1 MRSSGG
7 VPNEGDVFLRLQ
19 EVEAV
24 YDGAIVGLRG
34 VTFDVAKGAIVALF
48 GANGAGK
55 TTTLRA
61 ISNLLGAENGAVSR
75 GTITWEKHSVLT
87 THPSQ
92 LVAQGLAQVL
102 EGRQCFQ
109 HLTVEENLLT
119 GGFVRRLS
127 RSQLREELDRAYTRF
142 PRLKERRHIR
152 AGLISGGE
160 QQMVAIGRALMT
172 GPRLMLLDEPSM
184 GLAPR
189 VVHEIFEIAG
199 STARKESHFL
209 SPNRMPISRCTT
221 SIPRMCWRMAALW
234 FREPRLNWRHGW
246 TSKKSTGAGAGA
258 RRNDVNAAANSR
270 FESERGQNV

>member
-1 MRSSGG
+1 MRSSGD
-7 VPNEGDVFLRLQ
+7 VPNERDSFLRLH

-34 VTFDVAKGAIVALF
+34 VTFDVAKGAVVALL

-61 ISNLLGAENGAVSR
+61 ISNLLGAENGAVSG
-75 GTITWEKHSVLT
+75 GTITWEQHSVLT

-92 LVAQGLAQVL
+92 LVARGLAQVL

-127 RSQLREELDRAYTRF
+127 RSQLRAELDRAYTRF

-152 AGLISGGE
+152 AGLTSGGE

-189 VVHEIFEIAG
+189 VVHEIFEIM
-199 STARKESHFL
+199 R
-209 SPNRMPISRCTT
+209 
-221 SIPRMCWRMAALW
+221 
-234 FREPRLNWRHGW
+234 RLNSEEGVTFLVSEQNANIALHYVDTAHVLENGRVVVSG
-246 TSKKSTGAGAGA
+246 TAAELSKRVDVKDIYLGGGATK
-258 RRNDVNAAANSR
+258 RREGRSQFAI
-270 FESERGQNV
+270 

>member
-1 MRSSGG
+1 MRSSGE
-7 VPNEGDVFLRLQ
+7 VPKETDVFLRLH

-34 VTFDVAKGAIVALF
+34 VTFDVAKGAVVALL

-61 ISNLLGAENGAVSR
+61 ISNLLGAENGAVSG
-75 GTITWEKHSVLT
+75 GTIAWEKRSVLA

-127 RSQLREELDRAYTRF
+127 RGQLRAELDRAYTRF

-152 AGLISGGE
+152 AGLTSGGE

-189 VVHEIFEIAG
+189 VVHEIFEII
-199 STARKESHFL
+199 R
-209 SPNRMPISRCTT
+209 
-221 SIPRMCWRMAALW
+221 
-234 FREPRLNWRHGW
+234 RLNSEDGVTFLVSEQNANIALRYVDSAHVLENGRVVVSG
-246 TSKKSTGAGAGA
+246 TAADLSAREDIKDIYLGGGAAK
-258 RRNDVNAAANSR
+258 RRESGSR
-270 FESERGQNV
+270 LGL